1 MKYAFVNGYVLNGN
15 EDMKPE
21 KGLAILV
28 EDEKIVDVLPE
39 KDADLKGY
47 KKINLKGKYIM
58 PGLINM
64 HVHLPAAGG
73 APKAEKSKPTNY
85 KALFRLLSIPGV
97 KTGYQMVQNGNVKKE
112 LYSGCTTIRAVGGIL
127 DFDTR
132 ARDNVLKG
140 KIEGPRIL
148 AANTGISVPGG
159 HFAGSLATESLTPD
173 TARADVRKCVAEKTD
188 LIKLMIT
195 GGVMDASEEG
205 EPGALRMQQDMVTAA
220 CDEAHKNGL
229 PVAAHVE
236 SPDGVKVALRGG
248 VDTIE
253 HGAKP
258 DQEIIDLFKETG
270 SAHICTISPAVPYT
284 LFDLDVSHCGELGLK
299 NGRIVFEGI
308 VDCAKTCLENDIPV
322 GLGTDTGC
330 PFIRDYDM
338 WREVQYFH
346 VWCGVSR
353 AFALYTATKKNA
365 EILGMDDEIGTIEA
379 GKCADF
385 LVTAGNPLDDL
396 TVLRKPAMVV
406 TRGRVINKPKY
417 KIDKKIEAELDKYT
431 YFTPA
436 DYEARKAAEAAAE

>member
-1 MKYAFVNGYVLNGN
+1 MKYAFVGGYVLNGN

-21 KGLAILV
+21 AGLAVLV
-28 EDEKIVDVLPE
+28 DDETITAVVPE
-39 KDADLKGY
+39 EADLKGY
-47 KKINLKGKYIM
+47 KKIDLKGRYLM

-73 APKAEKSKPTNY
+73 VPKEKSKPTNY

-97 KTGYQMVQNGNVKKE
+97 KTGYQMVQNGNIKKE
-112 LYSGCTTIRAVGGIL
+112 LYSGCTTIRTVGGLL

-132 ARDNVLKG
+132 ARDKINKG
-140 KIEGPRIL
+140 KLEGPRIL

-159 HFAGSLATESLTPD
+159 HFAGSLAIEATSPEG
-173 TARADVRKCVAEKTD
+173 AREYVQKCVAERVD

-236 SPDGVKVALRGG
+236 SPEGVKVALRGG

-253 HGAKP
+253 HGAQP
-258 DQEIIDLFKETG
+258 DEEMINLFKETG

-308 VDCAKTCLENDIPV
+308 IECAKACLENDIPV

-338 WREVQYFH
+338 WRELQYFH
-346 VWCGVSR
+346 LWCGVSN

-365 EILGMDDEIGTIEA
+365 EIAHIDDVTGTVEA
-379 GKCADF
+379 GKYAD
-385 LVTAGNPLDDL
+385 LLIVEGNPLEDL
-396 TVLRKPAMVV
+396 KVLRKPDMVV
-406 TRGRVINKPKY
+406 TRGRVIDKPKY
-417 KIDKKIEAELDKYT
+417 KIDEYIEEQLDKYID
-431 YFTPA
+431 FTPE
-436 DYEARKAAEAAAE
+436 DYEAMKAAEAAAK